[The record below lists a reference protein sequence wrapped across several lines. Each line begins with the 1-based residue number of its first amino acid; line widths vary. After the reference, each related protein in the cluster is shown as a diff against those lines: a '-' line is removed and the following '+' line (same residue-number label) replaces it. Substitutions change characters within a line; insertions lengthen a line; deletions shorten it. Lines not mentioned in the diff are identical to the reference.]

1 MDGVRLHRLGKR
13 LIDLARQVTT
23 DAGDTVL
30 TPGEVA
36 VLEDVL
42 KHPGSVI
49 TEIQARTGFAQSHV
63 STSVSRLRDQGLIVA
78 TPDPDDRRASRLR
91 PTADGTRVLT
101 DSHKRMVSTASS
113 ALGGWS
119 EEELA
124 GLASQL
130 ERLRADFATVASI
143 PTRQEPTA

>member
-23 DAGDTVL
+23 DAGDTEL

-42 KHPGSVI
+42 KHPGSAV

-63 STSVSRLRDQGLIVA
+63 SASVARLRERGLITA
-78 TPDPDDRRASRLR
+78 APDPADRRRTRLTLAEIAYQAIMRRAGR
-91 PTADGTRVLT
+91 PADETIAQVVGKEKATRVL
-101 DSHKRMVSTASS
+101 RLLA
-113 ALGGWS
+113 
-119 EEELA
+119 ELDT
-124 GLASQL
+124 LL
-130 ERLRADFATVASI
+130 
-143 PTRQEPTA
+143 P

>member
-23 DAGDTVL
+23 DAGDTAL

-42 KHPGSVI
+42 KHPGSVV

-63 STSVSRLRDQGLIVA
+63 STSVSRLRDQGLIVGA
-78 TPDPDDRRASRLR
+78 PDPDDRRRTRL
-91 PTADGTRVLT
+91 TLADIARRAIMRRAGRAADETIAEAVGPAKAERVLMLLT
-101 DSHKRMVSTASS
+101 
-113 ALGGWS
+113 
-119 EEELA
+119 ELSD
-124 GLASQL
+124 LL
-130 ERLRADFATVASI
+130 E
-143 PTRQEPTA
+143 

>member
-23 DAGDTVL
+23 DAGDTEL

-42 KHPGSVI
+42 KHPGSAV

-63 STSVSRLRDQGLIVA
+63 STSVSRLRERGLLVA
-78 TPDPDDRRASRLR
+78 APDPEDRRRTRLALAGIAHQAIMRRAGR
-91 PTADGTRVLT
+91 PADETIAEAVGQDRAERVLQLLT
-101 DSHKRMVSTASS
+101 
-113 ALGGWS
+113 
-119 EEELA
+119 ELEH
-124 GLASQL
+124 LLKQ
-130 ERLRADFATVASI
+130 
-143 PTRQEPTA
+143 

>member
-23 DAGDTVL
+23 DAGDTAL

-42 KHPGSVI
+42 KHPGSVV

-63 STSVSRLRDQGLIVA
+63 STSVSRLRDQGLIVGA
-78 TPDPDDRRASRLR
+78 PDPDDRRRTRL
-91 PTADGTRVLT
+91 TLADIARRAIMRRAGRAANETIAEAVGPAKAERVLMLLT
-101 DSHKRMVSTASS
+101 
-113 ALGGWS
+113 
-119 EEELA
+119 ELSD
-124 GLASQL
+124 LL
-130 ERLRADFATVASI
+130 E
-143 PTRQEPTA
+143 

>member
-23 DAGDTVL
+23 DVGDSVL

-42 KHPGSVI
+42 KHPGSVV

-63 STSVSRLRDQGLIVA
+63 SASVSRLRDQGLIVA
-78 TPDPDDRRASRLR
+78 APDADDRRRTRLTLTEIAHRAIMRRAGR
-91 PTADGTRVLT
+91 PADETIAEAVGPAKAARVL
-101 DSHKRMVSTASS
+101 
-113 ALGGWS
+113 ALL
-119 EEELA
+119 EELS
-124 GLASQL
+124 GLL
-130 ERLRADFATVASI
+130 D
-143 PTRQEPTA
+143 

>member
-1 MDGVRLHRLGKR
+1 MDGIRLHRLGKR

-42 KHPGSVI
+42 KHPASAV

-63 STSVSRLRDQGLIVA
+63 SASVSRLRDQGLIVA
-78 TPDPDDRRASRLR
+78 APDPGDRRRTRL
-91 PTADGTRVLT
+91 TLT
-101 DSHKRMVSTASS
+101 DIAHRAIMRRAGRPADDTIAEAVGTEKAQRVVQLLEELS
-113 ALGGWS
+113 AL
-119 EEELA
+119 L
-124 GLASQL
+124 
-130 ERLRADFATVASI
+130 D
-143 PTRQEPTA
+143 

>member
-42 KHPGSVI
+42 KHPGSVV

-63 STSVSRLRDQGLIVA
+63 STSVSRLRDQGLIVGV
-78 TPDPDDRRASRLR
+78 PDPDDRRRTRL
-91 PTADGTRVLT
+91 TLADIA
-101 DSHKRMVSTASS
+101 H
-113 ALGGWS
+113 
-119 EEELA
+119 
-124 GLASQL
+124 
-130 ERLRADFATVASI
+130 RAI
-143 PTRQEPTA
+143 M

>member
-23 DAGDTVL
+23 DAGDTEL

-42 KHPGSVI
+42 KHPGSAV

-63 STSVSRLRDQGLIVA
+63 SASVARLRERGLIVA
-78 TPDPDDRRASRLR
+78 TPDPQDRRRTRLTLAEIANQAIMRRAGR
-91 PTADGTRVLT
+91 PADATIAEAVGPDRAERVMQLL
-101 DSHKRMVSTASS
+101 D
-113 ALGGWS
+113 
-119 EEELA
+119 ELA
-124 GLASQL
+124 DLL
-130 ERLRADFATVASI
+130 
-143 PTRQEPTA
+143 P

>member
-23 DAGDTVL
+23 DAGDTAL

-42 KHPGSVI
+42 KHPGSVV

-63 STSVSRLRDQGLIVA
+63 SASVSRLREQGLIVA
-78 TPDPDDRRASRLR
+78 APDPEDRRRTRLTLADIAHRAIMRRAGR
-91 PTADGTRVLT
+91 PADDTIAEVVGTEKAERVL
-101 DSHKRMVSTASS
+101 R
-113 ALGGWS
+113 LL
-119 EEELA
+119 EELSV
-124 GLASQL
+124 LL
-130 ERLRADFATVASI
+130 D
-143 PTRQEPTA
+143 